1 MRTKTKLYLV
11 RAGLLVAGALL
22 PLTLISLIVLL
33 NAVNPMALGFITGY
47 VISNR
52 TAEPILVAPV
62 GTLDER
68 GRRGLLGNFPFPFPA
83 MPGLR
88 IKDIAV
94 APGGR
99 RIMYYDWD
107 DIQFS
112 EIVVRDS
119 TGTWQI
125 VVNAEPTKNQFRAV
139 AVMDF
144 AVTPE
149 TPRIPVA
156 PAVLEAAE
164 SPDRSLLFHAAWISG
179 LAAPL
184 VFRFLWRA
192 NKRLSAPP
200 PLPA

>member
-1 MRTKTKLYLV
+1 MRTQTKLYLV

-22 PLTLISLIVLL
+22 PLTLVSALVAL
-33 NAVNPMALGFITGY
+33 NLVNPMGLSFMQEFR
-47 VISNR
+47 ISNNTSER
-52 TAEPILVAPV
+52 VSVTPV
-62 GTLDER
+62 GALDER
-68 GRRGLLGNFPFPFPA
+68 GRRGLLPIFPCKFFV
-83 MPGLR
+83 MPHVR
-88 IKDIAV
+88 IKGFEIG
-94 APGGR
+94 PGETR
-99 RIMYYDWD
+99 TLCYNWD

-119 TGTWQI
+119 TGTWQL
-125 VVNAEPTKNQFRAV
+125 VVDAEPTKKQFRA
-139 AVMDF
+139 AAATDF

-156 PAVLEAAE
+156 PAVLAAAD
-164 SPDRSLLFHAAWISG
+164 SPDRSLHFHAAWISG

-184 VFRFLWRA
+184 AFRFLWRA